1 MSNPAVAYGL
11 TTKCHI
17 STHLKPKLDSK
28 FCICMLPELYLA
40 PVLLSNITEWLL
52 ICSFLEMVE
61 RQLNFEN
68 NYSMNKNCNI
78 ISSLVVIDF
87 HLLHGTDKLRVSSKG
102 GKLSLKI
109 RWFVSDFFCMIR
121 LYPLWLL
128 YQMCKLGM
136 KTVANARFYSTHATD
151 CTLQS

>member
-17 STHLKPKLDSK
+17 STHLKPELDSK
-28 FCICMLPELYLA
+28 ICICMLPELYLA
-40 PVLLSNITEWLL
+40 L

-109 RWFVSDFFCMIR
+109 R
-121 LYPLWLL
+121 
-128 YQMCKLGM
+128 
-136 KTVANARFYSTHATD
+136 
-151 CTLQS
+151 